1 MGVPRATGGIPPMSE
16 RFAAPALPRPD
27 AGSISPSV
35 SFRSRTILSTIPPCD
50 LRLPTVLLPD

>member
-1 MGVPRATGGIPPMSE
+1 MSE